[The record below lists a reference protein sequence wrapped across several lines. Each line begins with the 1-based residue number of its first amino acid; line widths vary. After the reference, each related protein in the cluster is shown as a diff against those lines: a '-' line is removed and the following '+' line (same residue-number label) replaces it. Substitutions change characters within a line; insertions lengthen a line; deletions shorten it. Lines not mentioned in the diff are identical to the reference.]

1 MVLTQEGYFIFILK
15 YFLAIIIQNTFLPLF
30 ICYVIF
36 LYYRLYCTFALIIK
50 PPQHNIKINYE
61 EAIRM
66 LDNYNEVLKPDEVRK
81 ILSIGR
87 NSMYKLLNSGELA
100 GYRLGEKRWRIT
112 KQSVINYIISH
123 SDK

>member
-1 MVLTQEGYFIFILK
+1 MQIT
-15 YFLAIIIQNTFLPLF
+15 LF

-36 LYYRLYCTFALIIK
+36 LYYRLYCTCILIIK
-50 PPQHNIKINYE
+50 PPQHKIKINYE

-66 LDNYNEVLKPDEVRK
+66 LDNYNEVLKPEEVRK

-87 NSMYKLLNSGELA
+87 NSIYKLLNSGELT

-112 KQSVINYIISH
+112 KQFVISYINKH
-123 SDK
+123 SK

>member
-1 MVLTQEGYFIFILK
+1 
-15 YFLAIIIQNTFLPLF
+15 
-30 ICYVIF
+30 
-36 LYYRLYCTFALIIK
+36 
-50 PPQHNIKINYE
+50 
-61 EAIRM
+61 M
-66 LDNYNEVLKPDEVRK
+66 LDNYNEVLKPEEVRK

-87 NSMYKLLNSGELA
+87 NSIYKLLNSGELA